1 MSRTHGP
8 RHHGL
13 GATAAS
19 GGGITWATRPDYG
32 RKHHHSRVC
41 GRAALVHH
49 GTVTSAG
56 RRAIA
61 GLIAAFAAL
70 AVPLVASAHAL
81 LVSSSPKAGAH
92 LGTAPGVVVLEFSQP
107 LNAQLS
113 SATVVDPTGHRWN
126 GAVDSSLEIRI
137 ALATNATGVY
147 TVDWTSVSEIDGHK
161 IGGQSFT
168 FDVGIGGGTAPEVAA
183 NLVPGPQPS
192 DIAIGAIKWV
202 EALALLL
209 LVGQVLMSRLASRP
223 PPLEWVAPGFRAS
236 SVALSAGLVVVWAE
250 ATIGSGGHSIP
261 EYVAFFGNLSG
272 VWLVARLVFEAL
284 TLIAV
289 MQGRRNLLPITLL
302 GALVM
307 LAAGGHAAGVDPAW
321 FGIGL
326 DAVHL
331 IAAGVWAGG
340 IAALALLRPPGGWR
354 SPEARQLIR
363 RFTPIALGAF
373 ATTIL
378 AGGLEAIQ
386 QLGSIQSLYETSY
399 GRVLLVK
406 MALIALMLPLSL
418 MAWRMRRP
426 HVRIEASVAAC
437 VIAAAALLAS
447 FPAPPTAAAKVA
459 ADAAAA
465 TPNAGLP
472 APGELTLAGPAGP
485 VLVGLTLSPGLP
497 GPNRATVYVLPIEG
511 SAAAKLL
518 LANIVVNG
526 AYKALA
532 ACGDTCRE
540 TTVNI
545 KAGDSVDVDILGTRG
560 GEAAFVIPQ
569 LPAPAGGALI
579 TKLEAAMKTLTAF
592 QYSEFLNSGTTTE
605 HGAESAVAPDRSTWS
620 VAGAGQTTW
629 IGRTEY
635 VQETPGGAWFKQST
649 SDVNNVRSFVWSYY
663 EPLTNA
669 FVIGHP
675 VVNGTPTTEVEA
687 FGSSQDSPIWFT
699 FFVNSAGLVRRV
711 GMTTTGH
718 FMTDTYTSF
727 NKPVPIN
734 PPAG

>member
-1 MSRTHGP
+1 VSRTHGP

-13 GATAAS
+13 GATVAS
-19 GGGITWATRPDYG
+19 GGGITWATRADYG
-32 RKHHHSRVC
+32 RKHDHRRVC

-61 GLIAAFAAL
+61 VLIAAFAAL
-70 AVPLVASAHAL
+70 AIPLVVSAHSL
-81 LVSSSPKAGAH
+81 LVSESPKPGAH
-92 LGTAPGVVVLEFSQP
+92 LGTAPGVVVLEFTEA

-137 ALATNATGVY
+137 ALATNAIGIY

-161 IGGQSFT
+161 ISGQSFT
-168 FDVGIGGGTAPEVAA
+168 FDVGIGGTAPEVAA
-183 NLVPGPQPS
+183 NLVPGPQLS
-192 DIAIGAIKWV
+192 DIAIGAIKWI

-209 LVGQVLMSRLASRP
+209 LAGQVLMSRLASRP
-223 PPLEWVAPGFRAS
+223 PPLDWVKPGFRAS

-250 ATIGSGGHSIP
+250 ATVGSGGHSIP
-261 EYVAFFGNLSG
+261 DYLAFFGDLSG
-272 VWLVARLVFEAL
+272 VWLIARLVFEAL
-284 TLIAV
+284 TLVAV
-289 MQGRRNLLPITLL
+289 VQGRRNIMPFTLF

-307 LAAGGHAAGVDPAW
+307 LAAGGHASGVDPAW

-326 DAVHL
+326 DALHL
-331 IAAGVWAGG
+331 IAAGLWAGG

-354 SPEARQLIR
+354 SAEARQLIR
-363 RFTPIALGAF
+363 RFTPVALGAF
-373 ATTIL
+373 ATTIV

-418 MAWRMRRP
+418 MAWRWKRP

-459 ADAAAA
+459 ADEAAA
-465 TPNAGLP
+465 TPTAGLP

-497 GPNRATVYVLPIEG
+497 GPNRATVYVLPPEG
-511 SAAAKLL
+511 SAAAKPL

-526 AYKALA
+526 TYKALT

-540 TTVNI
+540 TTVDI
-545 KAGDSVDVDILGTRG
+545 KAGDAVDVDVLGTQG

-569 LPAPAGGALI
+569 LPAPPGGALI

-605 HGAESAVAPDRSTWS
+605 HGAESAVAPDRSTWN

-629 IGRTEY
+629 IGHSEY
-635 VQETPGGAWFKQST
+635 IQATPGSAWIKQAT
-649 SDVNNVRSFVWSYY
+649 SDANNVLSFVWDYY

-675 VVNGTPTTEVEA
+675 VINGVPTTEVEA
-687 FGSSQDSPIWFT
+687 FGNAQDSPIWFT
-699 FFVNSAGLVRRV
+699 FFVDSGGLVQKV

-727 NKPVPIN
+727 NKPVPID